1 MPFQLL
7 REKLPTPHVRRRKM
21 TPHAW
26 RMTKAHTYGAG
37 AVGKERGP
45 RRRAPAPRQKGAKC
59 QRPYR
64 VENTGSLPNSAVKQR
79 RARLVLG
86 WGTAWESL
94 GVLLAFF
101 FSSSCTRPVRHE
113 GQHRGRHP
121 GGRSG
126 EGGGSRAPD
135 PWARAQ
141 QRGRPTPCGRTPGLG
156 GGASHG
162 AQPTNNE
169 RRLGCR
175 KPTHAPQRAERGSR
189 ADRFTGAKT
198 PRHTQTRSTCATS

>member
-101 FSSSCTRPVRHE
+101 FFSLHAPRPP
-113 GQHRGRHP
+113 RGAAPRAP
-121 GGRSG
+121 PRGAARRGGRQSSARPMG
-126 EGGGSRAPD
+126 EGATAGQAHPMRAGSRPRRRSI
-135 PWARAQ
+135 AR
-141 QRGRPTPCGRTPGLG
+141 
-156 GGASHG
+156 GA
-162 AQPTNNE
+162 AY
-169 RRLGCR
+169 
-175 KPTHAPQRAERGSR
+175 
-189 ADRFTGAKT
+189 
-198 PRHTQTRSTCATS
+198 

>member
-26 RMTKAHTYGAG
+26 RMKKAHTYGAG

-101 FSSSCTRPVRHE
+101 FPFPLHAPRPP
-113 GQHRGRHP
+113 RGAAPRAP
-121 GGRSG
+121 PRGPAQRGGRQSSARPHPMRADSRPRR
-126 EGGGSRAPD
+126 GSIKRGA
-135 PWARAQ
+135 AYQ
-141 QRGRPTPCGRTPGLG
+141 Q
-156 GGASHG
+156 
-162 AQPTNNE
+162 
-169 RRLGCR
+169 
-175 KPTHAPQRAERGSR
+175 PTHAGVPKTDACTPTSQAVYGGEDTKTY
-189 ADRFTGAKT
+189 ADTKHMCHIMSHAKYMG
-198 PRHTQTRSTCATS
+198 HL

>member
-7 REKLPTPHVRRRKM
+7 SEKLPTLHVRRRKM

-26 RMTKAHTYGAG
+26 RMAKAHTYGAG

-101 FSSSCTRPVRHE
+101 SPSPCTRPARHG
-113 GQHRGRHP
+113 GQHRGRRP
-121 GGRSG
+121 GGRPN
-126 EGGGSRAPD
+126 EGRGSRAPD
-135 PWARAQ
+135 PTR
-141 QRGRPTPCGRTPGLG
+141 CGRAPGLG
-156 GGASHG
+156 GGASSG
-162 AQPTNNE
+162 AQPTNNQ
-169 RRLGCR
+169 RTLGCR
-175 KPTHAPQRAERGSR
+175 KPTHAPQRAK
-189 ADRFTGAKT
+189 RFTVAKT
-198 PRHTQTRSTCATS
+198 PRHTQTRNTCATS